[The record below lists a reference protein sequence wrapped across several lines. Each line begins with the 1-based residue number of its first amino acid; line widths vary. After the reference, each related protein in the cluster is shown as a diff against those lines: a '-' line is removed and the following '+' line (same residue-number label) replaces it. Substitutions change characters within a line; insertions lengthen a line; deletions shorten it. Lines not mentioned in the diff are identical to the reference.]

1 MNGTVAAG
9 LNRLMPA
16 TSELASAKVVARPR
30 HLSAETRNTAAEPLL
45 PSEEEGGERR
55 ERKGV
60 LFTFAMAGVQSKA
73 RGRALSH
80 AAFLT
85 LRARRSI
92 PPDFPRLGWSRR
104 CPTHVCRRS
113 PTSMVYATPARA

>member
-16 TSELASAKVVARPR
+16 TSELASSKVVARPR
-30 HLSAETRNTAAEPLL
+30 HLSAGTRNTAAEPLL

-60 LFTFAMAGVQSKA
+60 LFTFAIRYDPKNCDRTGINNAPNLSLHSSKDYCA
-73 RGRALSH
+73 
-80 AAFLT
+80 
-85 LRARRSI
+85 
-92 PPDFPRLGWSRR
+92 
-104 CPTHVCRRS
+104 
-113 PTSMVYATPARA
+113 